1 MMQTNQS
8 RTVADVFDPSKWS
21 TSLDFTLNDAWKEHS
36 AGNMGKSGMEN
47 DDILTYTYTGVGKN
61 NYHVKRVNDMNEND
75 ILKTYMQKIDKDQ
88 SDLRQDI
95 RESERRTTERMR
107 HIEERMDE
115 RLNRIED
122 LIAKTNDAVDKKFDK
137 IVEDNKNTKNWVIGV
152 CLTTIV
158 GIAAMVIAVIVT

>member
-1 MMQTNQS
+1 
-8 RTVADVFDPSKWS
+8 
-21 TSLDFTLNDAWKEHS
+21 
-36 AGNMGKSGMEN
+36 
-47 DDILTYTYTGVGKN
+47 
-61 NYHVKRVNDMNEND
+61 MNEND